1 MYRPDGH
8 GWEAQQE
15 QRGNPD
21 QYADDGYHGGGG
33 GGGGGDNLHVGFQ
46 PSSAAFEYMRSL
58 DSQAGDGGAG
68 GRMTPPPRP
77 LHGGGGMGGDYPPQA
92 QRGQSP
98 DNSPTAYGRQG
109 RAPRRPR
116 RTTRATGTG
125 GGGGGGGGPQTSQ
138 DDIIPGPLP
147 GASRMVSDMPMSM
160 PSPQPVMSGS
170 GGPIFQDDDHDSS
183 GPHNGSMPMAGGYG
197 GLGARGYDD
206 PMSVGRPP
214 LTSSS
219 PYDNM
224 DGPGGP
230 PAPAGL
236 QQDTSSG
243 SFMPDAPYQNMM
255 NTFSNNTGGNAQ
267 DPAVER
273 ARNIMASRSG
283 GGGMGSAGDNGTV
296 GSRPMP
302 VAGRPMP
309 PETPSIEP
317 AVPPAQLG
325 RRILTNKPKREPDL
339 VRGRAVQQ
347 ITSSS
352 KKTHVLCSGCGAL
365 LQIPKSAIVVHCRN
379 CNGVYPTASCRL
391 PNLGR

>member
-8 GWEAQQE
+8 GWDGQQE
-15 QRGNPD
+15 PRGGGGGNPD
-21 QYADDGYHGGGG
+21 QYSDDNYH

-58 DSQAGDGGAG
+58 DSQSGGRGD

-77 LHGGGGMGGDYPPQA
+77 LHGGGMGGGDYPPQA

-98 DNSPTAYGRQG
+98 DHSPTGYGRQG
-109 RAPRRPR
+109 RTPRRPR
-116 RTTRATGTG
+116 RTTRATGA
-125 GGGGGGGGPQTSQ
+125 GGGPSQ
-138 DDIIPGPLP
+138 PDEMIPGPLQ

-170 GGPIFQDDDHDSS
+170 AGPHFQDDDHDSS
-183 GPHNGSMPMAGGYG
+183 GPHSASMPMPGVYG
-197 GLGARGYDD
+197 GRGPRGYDE
-206 PMSVGRPP
+206 PMAASRPP
-214 LTSSS
+214 MTSSS
-219 PYDNM
+219 HYDNNN
-224 DGPGGP
+224 GPGGP
-230 PAPAGL
+230 PAPDGL
-236 QQDTSSG
+236 RQEVSSE